1 MCVLFLSG
9 CSSFPLQQ
17 ESKVNIATLYTR
29 VPFQKEGFYRV
40 TNIYYA
46 TCRKV
51 KKEEGAL
58 KFLHRMGKET
68 RYGLLDV
75 KIDPRMRIGKMSP
88 ARLQRQ
94 EIIGVQD
101 VRPLDNDIFLKDLT
115 SAVKNSP
122 HKSLLVLAFGFKDN
136 FEATVTKAAYFSYL
150 LDINTPVLLFDWP
163 GDQPVSISGYKRAQ
177 RMARDSGPYLGEL
190 LATVIRKIKPKNLWI
205 HSSSLGCQVVCDAF
219 EYMYKHNDLAD
230 SEAEIA
236 QVLLAAPDVGQDE
249 FDHQFK
255 KEITALSGNLT
266 TYVASD
272 DEALLL
278 SGLLNQDKRLGR
290 QRTKEHE
297 QFEEMKDILLLKSL
311 KPDKFDLVDVT
322 PIDKASYK
330 HGYYLE
336 NPEYFDDVYLRFI
349 GKRPHANR
357 RLFLIKYRDETDYWV
372 LRGRK

>member
-1 MCVLFLSG
+1 LR
-9 CSSFPLQQ
+9 Q
-17 ESKVNIATLYTR
+17 ESKISIATLYTR
-29 VPFQKEGFYRV
+29 VPFRKEGFYRI

-51 KKEEGAL
+51 EKEKDSL
-58 KFLHRMGKET
+58 DFLHRMGKET
-68 RYGLLDV
+68 TYGLLDV
-75 KIDPRMRIGKMSP
+75 KIDPRMTIGKMSP
-88 ARLQRQ
+88 ERLKRK
-94 EIIGVQD
+94 EFIGVRG
-101 VRPLDNDIFLKDLT
+101 VEKLDSEVFLKKLT
-115 SAVKNSP
+115 ETVKTSP
-122 HKSLLVLAFGFKDN
+122 HKSLLVLVFGYKDN

-163 GDQPVSISGYKRAQ
+163 GDQAVSVSGYKKAQ
-177 RMARDSGPYLGEL
+177 SLARDSGPYLGEF
-190 LATVIRKIKPKNLWI
+190 LATVIRRVRPENLWV
-205 HSSSLGCQVVCDAF
+205 HSSSLGCQVACNAF
-219 EYMYKHNDLAD
+219 EYMYKHSDLAD
-230 SEAEIA
+230 ADTEIA

-255 KEITALSGNLT
+255 KEITALTGNLT

-272 DEALLL
+272 DEALLM
-278 SGLLNQDKRLGR
+278 SGLLNRQKRLGR
-290 QRTKEHE
+290 QKVKEHA
-297 QFEEMKDILLLKSL
+297 QFEEAKDILYLKSL

-357 RLFLIKYRDETDYWV
+357 RLFLIKYKDETDYWV